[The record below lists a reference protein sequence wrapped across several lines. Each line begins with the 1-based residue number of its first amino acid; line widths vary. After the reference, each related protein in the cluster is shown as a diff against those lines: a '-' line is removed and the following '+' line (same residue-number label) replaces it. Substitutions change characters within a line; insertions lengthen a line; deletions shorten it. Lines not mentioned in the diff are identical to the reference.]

1 MKATFFVLR
10 RLKPLPTG
18 RPCTVLMQGRQV
30 RLQPSV
36 ITAFCILPSAFWI
49 QTRTGSSIRKVV
61 PLGVLSR
68 TLIYPLWSAMMA
80 LTMVSPKP
88 VPVFL
93 VEK

>member
-1 MKATFFVLR
+1 MKATLFVLR
-10 RLKPLPTG
+10 RQKPLPTG
-18 RPCTVLMQGRQV
+18 PGPDRGRGRQV